1 MHAHL
6 ICRAIFYE
14 VATALALYN
23 SDGIQYIVHCLYEVF
38 MRSAVFN
45 YPEISDIHF
54 RVVEY
59 IYMYIG
65 LGLDIYTTV
74 QYYTKQ

>member
-1 MHAHL
+1 MRFL
-6 ICRAIFYE
+6 RAWYSII
-14 VATALALYN
+14 VKV
-23 SDGIQYIVHCLYEVF
+23 QYIVHCLYQVF

-59 IYMYIG
+59 IYIG
-65 LGLDIYTTV
+65 LGLDIHTTV
-74 QYYTKQ
+74 QYYTKQCHENDVAYSM